1 MGAQVKNA
9 TTLNEQITLLRNR
22 GMAVD
27 DRLARQWLS
36 NISYYRLSGYS
47 YPYRVLQPTDDPKKP
62 VREDRFVQGTSFEE
76 VAQLY
81 EFDRKLRTLIHD
93 AIERIEIAL
102 RTRIG
107 EWIVSHGPLAYQDS
121 DLFHPDFDHVAWLD
135 RAMGRV
141 ERAKKSNA
149 AIRHYSE
156 NYDGYPFWVLAETLD
171 FSDIS
176 ILYGGLPVS
185 AQHEIS
191 TAFGFKVDATAL
203 LARHKRTYYRQDP
216 LARWCEQLSIVRNV
230 CAHHGRLFNR
240 RFTPASTN
248 VFRTIPGLSS
258 LPRGQSERLYGAL
271 LVIAFMLRSVS
282 PGTTWTDKLIT
293 LIKSDYM
300 PLSLRH
306 VSEMGFSEDWETH
319 LRMMMSGQE

>member
-9 TTLNEQITLLRNR
+9 TTLNEQITLLRYR

-47 YPYRVLQPTDDPKKP
+47 YPYRVIQPTDDPKKP

-141 ERAKKSNA
+141 E
-149 AIRHYSE
+149 
-156 NYDGYPFWVLAETLD
+156 VLKRVTLQ
-171 FSDIS
+171 FVTTQRTMMVT
-176 ILYGGLPVS
+176 L
-185 AQHEIS
+185 
-191 TAFGFKVDATAL
+191 FGFL
-203 LARHKRTYYRQDP
+203 L
-216 LARWCEQLSIVRNV
+216 
-230 CAHHGRLFNR
+230 R
-240 RFTPASTN
+240 R
-248 VFRTIPGLSS
+248 
-258 LPRGQSERLYGAL
+258 
-271 LVIAFMLRSVS
+271 
-282 PGTTWTDKLIT
+282 
-293 LIKSDYM
+293 
-300 PLSLRH
+300 
-306 VSEMGFSEDWETH
+306 
-319 LRMMMSGQE
+319 

>member
-1 MGAQVKNA
+1 MGLQVKNA

-22 GMAVD
+22 GMVVD

-36 NISYYRLSGYS
+36 NISYYRLSGYC

-121 DLFHPDFDHVAWLD
+121 GLFHPDFDHVAWLD

-176 ILYGGLPVS
+176 ILYGGLPVPV
-185 AQHEIS
+185 QHEIS

-248 VFRTIPGLSS
+248 VFRSIPGLSS

-306 VSEMGFSEDWETH
+306 VSEMGFPEDWEAH
-319 LRMMMSGQE
+319 LRMMTSAHE